1 MAMFQLERSSYKYT
15 NKLSKAVSQRIKSNK
30 RAIEQV
36 DASHLQE
43 IKVDNSL
50 VTVCKETKRLM
61 KQLRLVM
68 ANRRLRLSL

>member
-1 MAMFQLERSSYKYT
+1 MFQPERNSYKYT
-15 NKLSKAVSQRIKSNK
+15 NKLSKAVSQRIKSNT

-50 VTVCKETKRLM
+50 VTACKETKRLM

-68 ANRRLRLSL
+68 ANRHLKLSF